1 MGPVPRFMVE
11 SYPVGLSANQLAAA
25 TDRAHDVTAQ
35 MRVDGIEV
43 QLLQTILVPA
53 EESLFYL
60 FEAPSRE
67 LVEEIVNRARLPRE
81 RVVEAVDVDAKGG
94 A

>member
-1 MGPVPRFMVE
+1 MARFIVE
-11 SYPVGLSANQLAAA
+11 SYPVGLSARQLAAA
-25 TDRAHDVTAQ
+25 TERAHDVTAQ

-43 QLLQTILVPA
+43 QLLQSILVPA
-53 EESLFYL
+53 EESLFCL

-67 LVEEIVNRARLPRE
+67 LVEEVVSRAGLPRE
-81 RVVEAVDVDAKGG
+81 RVVEAVEVGAKGG

>member
-1 MGPVPRFMVE
+1 MPRFIVE
-11 SYPVGLSANQLAAA
+11 SYPVGQSALQLAAA

-35 MRVDGIEV
+35 MRIDGIDV
-43 QLLQTILVPA
+43 QLLQPILLPA

-67 LVEEIVNRARLPRE
+67 LVEEIVSRAGLPRE
-81 RVVEAVDVDAKGG
+81 RVVEAVDVGAKGG